1 MWKSDD
7 FLLLFY
13 GFKTIFSTI
22 MDTFTENSI
31 IDSDINN
38 FDAEGQVIDNLT
50 NHRRYFD
57 KDNNRRIQCWI

>member
-22 MDTFTENSI
+22 MDRFTENNY
-31 IDSDINN
+31 IDDSINN
-38 FDAEGQVIDNLT
+38 FNIEGQVINNVT
-50 NHRRYFD
+50 YNRRYFD